1 MDVYNLL
8 PDTLASRLQDLE
20 VRLSRVERSRSL
32 ASRIQVP
39 WFLSAQTTI
48 GTTSFPMYW
57 TFTNTLL
64 GPSLSY
70 DLVVTVQDIHEYCD
84 YQIRYYQES
93 PRIYTDA
100 QIAAETYVLL
110 GSGSFAGG
118 ITDQHST
125 VTVDVSSL
133 QGTYGRV
140 DFCLQASSSTG
151 GHQSYVAVESIAFV

>member
-20 VRLSRVERSRSL
+20 ARVSRVERSRSL
-32 ASRIQVP
+32 ASRIQIP

-70 DLVVTVQDIHEYCD
+70 DLVVTVEDLHEYCD
-84 YQIRYYQES
+84 YQIRYYQEA

-100 QIAAETYVLL
+100 QIAASSYVLL
-110 GSGSFAGG
+110 GSGRFNGP

-133 QGTYGRV
+133 QGTYGRI
-140 DFCLQASSSTG
+140 DLCWQASSATG
-151 GHQSYVAVESIAFV
+151 GKKSYVAVESIAFV